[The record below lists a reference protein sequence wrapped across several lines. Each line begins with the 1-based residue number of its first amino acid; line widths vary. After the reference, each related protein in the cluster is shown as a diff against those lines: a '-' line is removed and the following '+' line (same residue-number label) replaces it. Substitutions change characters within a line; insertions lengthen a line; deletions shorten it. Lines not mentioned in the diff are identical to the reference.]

1 MHLKFLFSFRL
12 PKLTNLFFRIK
23 ELKKTYS
30 LENEIDNTTASGVYR
45 GGKNQDYSEIP
56 LSNQI
61 LFEKLDY
68 KTEYD
73 QGTGTRESREPSP
86 INEITH
92 STLIKSE

>member
-1 MHLKFLFSFRL
+1 MHPSYFMNDRYK
-12 PKLTNLFFRIK
+12 KLYKGVLDQK